1 MTHKID
7 SRATRRARL
16 RSAIEDQNIPLNG
29 IDYAESLGSAVAG
42 GPPRV
47 LVVLFAPAPQAP
59 ALAEHQFHIDGG
71 VRIRGLRVT
80 HIDVDPQDSRRLT
93 LQLDR
98 LGDFSTYRIRLD
110 PAPQNFDP
118 MFVAAEI
125 GFRLDCPTDID
136 CEAMLPGPASSE
148 PGPRIDYLARDFEA
162 LRGMLFDR
170 LRTTAPHWRE
180 RSPADLG
187 VALVEIFAYVG
198 DMLNYRLDAI
208 DAEAYLA
215 TCRSRVSA
223 RRHARL
229 VDYRMHDGRNARAF
243 VQFAADPALGAGSNV
258 PAIPVLAPTPV
269 LTDIG
274 ASSAGGRRGG
284 RLADDLAMQ
293 RLVNGGAVVFET
305 LHDTAAHPALN
316 RIELHDWGLDQP
328 RLAKGATTA
337 TLRDPNGALAVLLAP
352 GQFLVFEE
360 ALAAITDDQGNLVG
374 GRRADA
380 DPGLRA
386 AVRLIS
392 VAAAVDPLGDPGGA
406 APLNVVEIGWAREDA
421 LPKEFSLRRLPV
433 TDLPAVP
440 GPMDSAAPVQAAT
453 IARGAVAL
461 ADEGLWLA
469 GEDLGMV
476 PVPAGVAADTPLSA
490 IDPPRRFRPPLK
502 RGGLVFAAAYASAAP
517 ASTSIAPSLDA
528 VAPAIKIRDSDGLD
542 WTAAPDL
549 IGSNEERR
557 DFTVELEGDGT
568 AFVRFGD
575 DRFGKK
581 PDAGVQFTAS
591 YRRGIGAGA
600 EVGAESL
607 SWVRSDNGGIVAA
620 RNPLPA
626 VGAIAPETVDSVRAK
641 APGAFRE
648 QKRAITADDYAR
660 FAEGHP
666 EVARAVATFLWTGA
680 WRTVFVTVDL
690 RNGAEVDDIVRQRII
705 DHLEPFRRAG
715 HEVAVEGPV
724 YMPIELAMQ
733 VCAQDGHFN
742 SQIRERLRQLFSRAG
757 LFASDRWTFGDPVY
771 LSRLYEAAMGVEGV
785 RDVVITT
792 FRRQDDPSRDGLND
806 GVLASGRREIAIL
819 ENDPNFPGRG
829 IASFDV
835 DGGL

>member
-1 MTHKID
+1 MTHDID
-7 SRATRRARL
+7 SFAARRARL
-16 RSAIEDQNIPLNG
+16 RSAIEDQGAAFNG
-29 IDYAESLGSAVAG
+29 IDYAESLGSVIPG

-59 ALAEHQFHIDGG
+59 ALAEHQFHIEGG

-80 HIDVDPQDSRRLT
+80 HIDVDAQNPRRLT

-98 LGDFSTYRIRLD
+98 LGDFSTYRIRID

-136 CEAMLPGPASSE
+136 CEATLPGPAASE

-162 LRGMLFDR
+162 LRGMMFDR

-187 VALVEIFAYVG
+187 VALVEVFAYVG

-229 VDYRMHDGRNARAF
+229 IDYRMHDGRNARAF
-243 VQFAADPALGAGSNV
+243 VQVAADPALASNV
-258 PAIPVLAPTPV
+258 AAIPVPAGTPV

-284 RLADDLAMQ
+284 RLADDLAMH

-305 LHDTAAHPALN
+305 LHETAAHPALN

-328 RLAKGATTA
+328 RLLKGATSA
-337 TLRDPNGALAVLLAP
+337 TLRDPTGALANLLAP
-352 GQFLVFEE
+352 GQFLVLEQ
-360 ALAAITDDQGNLVG
+360 ALAAITDDQDNVI

-380 DPGLRA
+380 DPGLRIP
-386 AVRLIS
+386 VRLTS

-406 APLNVVEIGWAREDA
+406 GPLDVVEIGWAREDA
-421 LPKEFSLRRLPV
+421 LPKEFSLQRLPV
-433 TDLPAVP
+433 ADLPALP
-440 GPMDSAAPVQAAT
+440 GPLDSLAPVQSAT
-453 IARGAVAL
+453 IARGALAL
-461 ADEGLWLA
+461 ADEGLWLVD
-469 GEDLGMV
+469 EDIGTV
-476 PVPAGVAADTPLSA
+476 PIPAGVAVDTPLSA
-490 IDPPRRFRPPLK
+490 IDPPRRFRPRLK
-502 RGGLVFAAAYASAAP
+502 HDGLVFAAAYVPEAP
-517 ASTSIAPSLDA
+517 ASTSIAPSLGA
-528 VAPAIKIRDSDGLD
+528 VAPAITVRDSQGFD
-542 WTAAPDL
+542 WTAVSDL
-549 IGSNEERR
+549 IGSDDDGL

-575 DRFGKK
+575 DRFGKE
-581 PDAGVQFTAS
+581 PDGSVHFTAN
-591 YRRGIGAGA
+591 YRRGIGVGA
-600 EVGAESL
+600 QVGAESL
-607 SWVRSDNGGIVAA
+607 TWVRSDNGGIVGA

-626 VGAIAPETVDSVRAK
+626 AGAMAPETVDSVRAK

-660 FAEGHP
+660 FAERHP
-666 EVARAVATFLWTGA
+666 AVARAVATFLWTGA

-690 RNGAEVDDIVRQRII
+690 RNGAEVDDAVRQSII

-715 HEVAVEGPV
+715 HEVAVEAPIYVPV
-724 YMPIELAMQ
+724 ELVMH
-733 VCAQDGHFN
+733 VCAKDGYFN
-742 SQIRERLRQLFSRAG
+742 SQVRERLRQLFSRTG
-757 LFASDRWTFGDPVY
+757 LFAPDQWSFGDPVY

-806 GVLASGRREIAIL
+806 GVLGFGRREIAIL

>member
-1 MTHKID
+1 MTHTID

-16 RSAIEDQNIPLNG
+16 RSAIEDQHLPLNG
-29 IDYAESLGSAVAG
+29 IDYAESLGSAVPG

-59 ALAEHQFHIDGG
+59 ALAEHQLHIDGG

-80 HIDVDPQDSRRLT
+80 QIDIDQQDLRRLT

-98 LGDFSTYRIRLD
+98 LGDFSTYRIRID

-136 CEAMLPGPASSE
+136 CQAMLPGPVGSE

-170 LRTTAPHWRE
+170 LRATAPHWRE
-180 RSPADLG
+180 RSPGDLG

-223 RRHARL
+223 KRHARL

-243 VQFAADPALGAGSNV
+243 VQFAADPALGAGSGV
-258 PAIPVLAPTPV
+258 PAIPVPTGTPV

-274 ASSAGGRRGG
+274 TSSAAGRRGG

-293 RLVNGGAVVFET
+293 RLVNGGAVVFAT
-305 LHDTAAHPALN
+305 LHETAAHPALN

-328 RLAKGATTA
+328 RLEKGATTA
-337 TLRDPNGALAVLLAP
+337 TLRDPDGALAILLAP

-360 ALAAITDDQGNLVG
+360 ALVAIFDDEGNLVG

-380 DPGLRA
+380 DPGLRVP
-386 AVRLIS
+386 VRLTS
-392 VAAAVDPLGDPGGA
+392 VTAAVDPLGDPGGA
-406 APLNVVEIGWAREDA
+406 GPLNVVDIGWAREDA
-421 LPKEFSLRRLPV
+421 LPKEFSLLRLPV
-433 TDLPAVP
+433 IDLPAVP
-440 GPMDSAAPVQAAT
+440 GPMDSVAQVQSAS

-461 ADEGLWLA
+461 ADEGLWL
-469 GEDLGMV
+469 EDEDIGMV
-476 PVPAGVAADTPLSA
+476 PAPVGMGADIPLSA

-502 RGGLVFAAAYASAAP
+502 RGGLVFAADYAPAAP
-517 ASTSIAPSLDA
+517 ASSSIAPSLSA
-528 VAPAIKIRDSDGLD
+528 VGPAIRIRDGEGFG
-542 WTAAPDL
+542 WTPVPDL
-549 IGSNEERR
+549 INSDEEGKH
-557 DFTVELEGDGT
+557 FTVELEGDGT

-581 PDAGVQFTAS
+581 PKEGVQLTAS
-591 YRRGIGAGA
+591 YRRGPGVGA

-626 VGAIAPETVDSVRAK
+626 TGAMAPETVDSVRAK

-648 QKRAITADDYAR
+648 QKRAITAGDYAR
-660 FAEGHP
+660 FAERHP
-666 EVARAVATFLWTGA
+666 DVARAVATFLWTGA

-690 RNGAEVDDIVRQRII
+690 RNGAEVNDTVRQSIV

-733 VCAQDGHFN
+733 VCAQHGHFN
-742 SQIRERLRQLFSRAG
+742 SQVRERLRQLFSRAG
-757 LFASDRWTFGDPVY
+757 LFAPDRWTFGDPVY

-792 FRRQDDPSRDGLND
+792 FRRQDDPSRDGLSD

-829 IASFDV
+829 VASFDV